1 MTDKTLE
8 TAFKNK
14 YGQVITAGDEIIYV
28 GSSYSS
34 TSVYRGV
41 FVGVWVYSNGTS
53 RVVVKPYQITPYY
66 LYNGEYQDYVQIMNQ
81 VVTKK
86 YPYGLKWGTPEY
98 KEARDAYNKQ
108 QRELTNLIE
117 TLERE
122 DRTSLQSARVLELNR
137 VFKFVP

>member
-1 MTDKTLE
+1 MTDKTFE
-8 TAFKNK
+8 NTFKNQ

-28 GSSYSS
+28 GSSYSR

-41 FVGVWVYSNGTS
+41 FVGVWVYSNGS
-53 RVVVKPYQITPYY
+53 QRAVVKPYSVTPYY

-81 VVTKK
+81 VITNK
-86 YPYGLKWGTPEY
+86 YPYGLNWGTPEY
-98 KEARDAYNKQ
+98 KEAYDAYYKQ